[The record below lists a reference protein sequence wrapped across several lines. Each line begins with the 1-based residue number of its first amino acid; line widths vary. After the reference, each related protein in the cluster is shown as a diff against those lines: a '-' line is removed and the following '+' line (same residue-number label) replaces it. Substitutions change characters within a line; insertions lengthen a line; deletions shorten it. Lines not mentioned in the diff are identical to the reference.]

1 MKVRLRL
8 VDSKSKEI
16 DVPVKLEKVVAEYRA
31 EAAANPGGRTTK
43 MIWLVHEMEKIM
55 GLKRGKIKAV
65 LSTAWWGARVVG
77 RKWNVTLY
85 FFD

>member
-1 MKVRLRL
+1 MKVRL
-8 VDSKSKEI
+8 VDSKGKEI

-31 EAAANPGGRTTK
+31 EAEANPGKLTTK
-43 MIWLVHEMEKIM
+43 MIWLVREMEQIM
-55 GLKRGKIKAV
+55 GLKRGKIKAI

-77 RKWNVTLY
+77 RKWNVTLR